1 MRAALRH
8 ARGPDWR
15 DAGHQAESRVA
26 GRRCRQARAHTTRGC
41 RPGRPGRL
49 RSPPSRRARFRA
61 RRRRARETRQL
72 RETVRVRVG
81 GVRGESCG
89 PRGGPRG
96 ALGRCAPVRPRQV
109 RPPDTSPDS
118 VPRHLRT
125 LRATA
130 RAARGAENAVRS
142 RAYFYQ
148 PTTRSKTRAPLT
160 HIPPFPPLPR
170 HQRRGH
176 AFARSAVDGLV
187 RRAREDAVV
196 LGFVRGPSASGV
208 GGDARQLG
216 RRRARPE
223 AARAPDS
230 IGPRAHVPE
239 PRGVPESV

>member
-81 GVRGESCG
+81 GVRGESRG

-96 ALGRCAPVRPRQV
+96 ALGRCATVRPRQV

-130 RAARGAENAVRS
+130 RAARGAENAVRPRVFLS
-142 RAYFYQ
+142 AHDAFEDARAADTH
-148 PTTRSKTRAPLT
+148 PSPPSPPSPPAAWARVRALGCGWLGP
-160 HIPPFPPLPR
+160 
-170 HQRRGH
+170 
-176 AFARSAVDGLV
+176 A
-187 RRAREDAVV
+187 RARRCCRPRFRTRTICVW
-196 LGFVRGPSASGV
+196 R
-208 GGDARQLG
+208 R
-216 RRRARPE
+216 RRRA
-223 AARAPDS
+223 ARTP
-230 IGPRAHVPE
+230 PRAA
-239 PRGVPESV
+239 

>member
-1 MRAALRH
+1 MQRSSDPDLPLASARRSGSAFKNTSDFDLTFLAHPRFGFFFREGDEMRAALRH

-15 DAGHQAESRVA
+15 DAGLQAESRVT

-81 GVRGESCG
+81 GVRGESRG

-130 RAARGAENAVRS
+130 RPREAR
-142 RAYFYQ
+142 
-148 PTTRSKTRAPLT
+148 KTPFAPAR
-160 HIPPFPPLPR
+160 IFISPR
-170 HQRRGH
+170 R
-176 AFARSAVDGLV
+176 V
-187 RRAREDAVV
+187 
-196 LGFVRGPSASGV
+196 
-208 GGDARQLG
+208 
-216 RRRARPE
+216 RRRAR
-223 AARAPDS
+223 R
-230 IGPRAHVPE
+230 
-239 PRGVPESV
+239 